1 MMRESFAD
9 KIPLREWKLYIPIIF
24 ILVQIIRATTDT
36 SAFAKR
42 KFLLAYP
49 LIIWLWLSIDD
60 ILFDSLDLM
69 DCYKD
74 DLDKILDLEKVGN
87 NFIENYKNDD
97 RAKSYGN
104 GFTKDDLK
112 ARGKD
117 LIRQF
122 HTVKIQ

>member
-1 MMRESFAD
+1 
-9 KIPLREWKLYIPIIF
+9 
-24 ILVQIIRATTDT
+24 
-36 SAFAKR
+36 
-42 KFLLAYP
+42 
-49 LIIWLWLSIDD
+49 
-60 ILFDSLDLM
+60 M